1 MSSLSLFRLELP
13 SIHARTPLVC
23 LQQSHC
29 HQLEES
35 SSDVPQWEELVGSL
49 ERALRS
55 IGRMVVDD
63 SHLYDDTTDED
74 SDGDARLAADN
85 ADAELSTKYVRRF
98 SFFFFPLS
106 LDILLSDGS
115 FLYI

>member
-1 MSSLSLFRLELP
+1 MCPLSFLSSLPALLT
-13 SIHARTPLVC
+13 HAHLVRF
-23 LQQSHC
+23 QQSHC
-29 HQLEES
+29 HQLEER
-35 SSDVPQWEELVGSL
+35 SSDVSQWEELVRSL

-85 ADAELSTKYVRRF
+85 ADEELSAK
-98 SFFFFPLS
+98 
-106 LDILLSDGS
+106 
-115 FLYI
+115 